1 MKSLEIPAEKARL
14 KEVTGFVLDFAEKLG
29 FDKKELF
36 QLKLCTEEIFVN
48 VASYA
53 YKPDTGMITVT
64 ADGSENPLTVTLSF
78 IDSGKPF
85 NPLAK
90 PDPEKNRPLS
100 LAKKGGL
107 GIFLTKRFMDEVSYA
122 YQDGKNVLT
131 IKKNHSQAESTHE

>member
-14 KEVTGFVLDFAEKLG
+14 KEVIDFVLDFAEKLG

-85 NPLAK
+85 DPLAK
-90 PDPEKNRPLS
+90 PDPGKNRPLS
-100 LAKKGGL
+100 QAKKGGL

>member
-1 MKSLEIPAEKARL
+1 MKSIEIPAEKTRL
-14 KEVTGFVLDFAEKLG
+14 NEVTGFVLDFAKELG
-29 FDKKELF
+29 FENKELF

-53 YKPDTGMITVT
+53 YEPDTGSVTVT
-64 ADGSENPLTVTLSF
+64 AEGGKDPLTVTVSF

-85 NPLAK
+85 DPLAK
-90 PDPEKNRPLS
+90 PDPEKNRSLS
-100 LAKKGGL
+100 QAKKGGL

>member
-1 MKSLEIPAEKARL
+1 MKSLEIPAEKTRL
-14 KEVTGFVLDFAEKLG
+14 SEVIDFVLDFAEKLG
-29 FDKKELF
+29 FEKKELF
-36 QLKLCTEEIFVN
+36 QIKLCAEEIFVN

-53 YKPDTGMITVT
+53 YEPGTGLITVT
-64 ADGSENPLTVTLSF
+64 ADGCESPLTVTLSF
-78 IDSGKPF
+78 IDIGKPF
-85 NPLAK
+85 DPLAK

>member
-53 YKPDTGMITVT
+53 YKPD
-64 ADGSENPLTVTLSF
+64 
-78 IDSGKPF
+78 
-85 NPLAK
+85 
-90 PDPEKNRPLS
+90 PEKNRPLS